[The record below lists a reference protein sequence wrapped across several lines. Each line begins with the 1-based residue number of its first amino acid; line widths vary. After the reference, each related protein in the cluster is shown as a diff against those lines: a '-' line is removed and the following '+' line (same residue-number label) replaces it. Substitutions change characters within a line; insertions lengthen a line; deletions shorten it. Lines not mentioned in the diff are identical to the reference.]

1 MVNTHRG
8 VTISLTLPCAVTKST
23 RGEGAAVV
31 LGAPDDGAFGRGDEH
46 GAARAAGQADLGL
59 VVGADDGGVDVA
71 PVVELHA
78 AQKRH
83 VQPAAHAQVE
93 HLHQRKA
100 RAGRLPQLPARAGKL
115 AQRRLDGVHP
125 AGDVEVHGVGRVQA
139 LGQQRGDHG
148 HVRGHAVKDRIAVMD
163 EARHG
168 HRHHI
173 AGTDHSRLPPSER
186 KRSSA
191 SASLSSRNARIS
203 APSGS

>member
-1 MVNTHRG
+1 M
-8 VTISLTLPCAVTKST
+8 
-23 RGEGAAVV
+23 
-31 LGAPDDGAFGRGDEH
+31 LGAPDDGALGRGDEH
-46 GAARAAGQADLGL
+46 GAARAARQTHLRLL
-59 VVGADDGGVDVA
+59 VGTDDGGVDIA

-115 AQRRLDGVHP
+115 AQSGFDGIDP
-125 AGDVEVHGVGRVQA
+125 AGDVEVHGIGRVQA
-139 LGQQRGDHG
+139 LGQQGGDHG
-148 HVRGHAVKDRIAVMD
+148 HVRGYAVKDRITIMN

-173 AGTDHSRLPPSER
+173 AGTNHSRLPPSER

-191 SASLSSRNARIS
+191 SASLSSRNARMNAS
-203 APSGS
+203 SGS